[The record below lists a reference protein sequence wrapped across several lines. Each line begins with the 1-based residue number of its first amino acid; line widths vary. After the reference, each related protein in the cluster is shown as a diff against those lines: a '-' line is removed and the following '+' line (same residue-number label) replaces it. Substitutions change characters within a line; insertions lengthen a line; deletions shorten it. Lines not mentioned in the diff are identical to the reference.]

1 MVSNTFQNGLQAMD
15 NKNCQRFD
23 HLESH
28 VQSMAMHLALL
39 YSTRGPSN
47 PGMIMHMESAG
58 QVSRIAPE
66 NMLRVAP
73 KPLSPLQAERRY
85 VHNSQKI
92 NYSKGQRNGLVRK
105 YRPAVLVVINV
116 KGVVLKF
123 WRVSAISTYH
133 VNIYMVWCDS
143 NGLLVPSK
151 IIIFHPYGEE

>member
-1 MVSNTFQNGLQAMD
+1 MVGHKQISKGLELMKWLCEYVMWKILSHWVSLLDHKRILLLLGWLWRANAENSSFVNSNDPPGKD
-15 NKNCQRFD
+15 
-23 HLESH
+23 
-28 VQSMAMHLALL
+28 
-39 YSTRGPSN
+39 RGDS
-47 PGMIMHMESAG
+47 
-58 QVSRIAPE
+58 
-66 NMLRVAP
+66 
-73 KPLSPLQAERRY
+73 RY